1 MPSCCN
7 EGSGL
12 SPWAGAQD
20 TRSCVELPP
29 QAVIQTH
36 LHAVQFTVPD
46 TNLPSLLHSPLVQRP
61 LNIISHYSSCL
72 ENTKQGQNR
81 AASTQRRT
89 AAALHHTEL
98 VPLLPHWTGRSQD
111 RAPCPALAPHLGNS
125 TGRPPLP
132 GDPEPGLNPQP
143 EQHRGNGLPAAVLL
157 CSHHCTLGVRQ
168 I

>member
-1 MPSCCN
+1 MPSCCS

-61 LNIISHYSSCL
+61 LNIISHYSLCL

-81 AASTQRRT
+81 AASTQQRT
-89 AAALHHTEL
+89 AAAPHHTEL
-98 VPLLPHWTGRSQD
+98 VPLLPHDWTQSGLSPM
-111 RAPCPALAPHLGNS
+111 PCPC
-125 TGRPPLP
+125 TTP
-132 GDPEPGLNPQP
+132 GEQHWETPTAWGPGAGPQP
-143 EQHRGNGLPAAVLL
+143 PA
-157 CSHHCTLGVRQ
+157 
-168 I
+168 